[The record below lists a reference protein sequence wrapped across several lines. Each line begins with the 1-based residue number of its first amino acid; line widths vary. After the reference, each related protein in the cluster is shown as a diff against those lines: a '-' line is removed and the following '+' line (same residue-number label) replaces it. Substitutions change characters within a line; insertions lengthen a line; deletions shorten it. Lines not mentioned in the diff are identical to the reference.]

1 MISDN
6 RFAER
11 PPRVMKN
18 GKRETHT
25 APADAARL
33 TGHKWL
39 YSYQQPER

>member
-11 PPRVMKN
+11 PPRAVKN

-33 TGHKWL
+33 TARKCL
-39 YSYQQPER
+39 NRYQQPER